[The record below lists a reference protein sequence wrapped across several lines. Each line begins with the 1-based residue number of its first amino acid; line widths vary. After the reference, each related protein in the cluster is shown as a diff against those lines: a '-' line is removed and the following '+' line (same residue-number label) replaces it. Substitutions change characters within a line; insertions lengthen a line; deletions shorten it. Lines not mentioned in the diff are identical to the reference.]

1 MTVVLL
7 SGAVAGFLS
16 FAVQH
21 FTVVPLIETAETYEV
36 AAAHAMPGMSHEDDD
51 WQPADGTERT
61 LYTALSTVLS
71 GIGFAAAL
79 FGAASL
85 GGRPIDARRGALW
98 GLAGFLCFALAP
110 ALGLPPKP
118 PGAAVADLY
127 ARQLWWTGTVAATA
141 AGLWLVVGRERH
153 WLMRVGG
160 LALLF
165 APHLIGAPNSAEQN
179 PVPDE
184 LMRQFAIASVGT
196 SGLFWLVLGTLGGL
210 LYGRIVAPPIRPLR
224 EQGAPTPPPI

>member
-7 SGAVAGFLS
+7 SGALAGLLS
-16 FAVQH
+16 FIVGH

-36 AAAHAMPGMSHEDDD
+36 AAADAMPGMSQEDEG
-51 WQPADGTERT
+51 WQPANGIERT
-61 LYTALSTVLS
+61 LYTALTTTLS
-71 GIGFAAAL
+71 GIAFAAVL

-127 ARQLWWTGTVAATA
+127 ARQLWWIGTVAATA
-141 AGLWLVVGRERH
+141 GGLWLILGRGRS
-153 WLMRVGG
+153 WLIGIGG
-160 LALLF
+160 LALLV
-165 APHLIGAPNSAEQN
+165 APYLVGAPTSTEQSL
-179 PVPDE
+179 VPDE
-184 LMRQFAIASVGT
+184 LMRQFAIASIGT

-210 LYGRIVAPPIRPLR
+210 LYGRIVVQR
-224 EQGAPTPPPI
+224 